1 MLNVVTVADAI
12 SRISDAFSP
21 IRHTRNLPL
30 LRSLGHVCARDLHSP
45 ESLPAFD
52 RSTVD
57 GFAVR
62 AQDTF
67 GAAAAQP
74 SYCTLVGQVAMG
86 EAAVM
91 EIGPGQTVAIATG
104 GCLPQGSDAV
114 VMIEDTTELPDGS
127 IEIARSVAPG
137 ENLIHAGEDVAHGA
151 RVLAAGE
158 SVRPQDVGLCAALG
172 ITEIM
177 VQMPLRLGILSTGIE
192 IVPAST
198 ASVPFGKVRDV
209 NAYAVA
215 GLAQVAGI
223 ETELLGLVGDN
234 ADAIYQK
241 VAAGLER
248 NDVVVLSGGSS
259 VGTRDH
265 TEEVL
270 SRLGGFELL
279 FHGISVKPGKPT
291 LAACNGPKLVV
302 GLPGHPAS
310 ALVAF
315 DAVVLPAL
323 DIKLRSRFTCIARL
337 SANISSSPG
346 REEYVRVKLRSD
358 AECNWAD
365 PVHGK
370 SGILST
376 ITRSNGYVMVPLESN
391 GIEQGSMVEVIR
403 YRGCI

>member
-1 MLNVVTVADAI
+1 MNVVTVADAI
-12 SRISDAFSP
+12 SRISDSFSP
-21 IRHTRNLPL
+21 TRHTENWTL
-30 LRSLGHVCARDLHSP
+30 LRSLGHVSAGDLYSP
-45 ESLPAFD
+45 ELLPAFD

-86 EAAVM
+86 EAAEI
-91 EIGPGQTVAIATG
+91 EIGPGQAVAIATG
-104 GCLPQGSDAV
+104 GCLPKAADAV
-114 VMIEDTTELPDGS
+114 VMLEDTTELPDGS

-137 ENLIHAGEDVAHGA
+137 ENLIRAGEDVAHGA
-151 RVLAAGE
+151 CVLSAGTTI
-158 SVRPQDVGLCAALG
+158 RPQDIGLCAAVG
-172 ITEIM
+172 ITEIE
-177 VQMPLRLGILSTGIE
+177 VQMPLRMGILSTGIE
-192 IVPAST
+192 IVPADT
-198 ASVPFGKVRDV
+198 TNVPFGKVRDV

-223 ETELLGLVGDN
+223 ETELLGLAGDN
-234 ADAIYQK
+234 ADAIYHK
-241 VAAGLER
+241 VAEGLKR

-323 DIKLRSRFTCIARL
+323 DAQLRSRITCTARL

-365 PVHGK
+365 PVYGK

-391 GIEQGSMVEVIR
+391 GIEQGTKVEVIR